1 MLLVAKIGNYLGDRG
16 TDHHADAVLLPPR
29 AHFQSLIHHQIHE
42 GIKPTQD
49 SLDVSA
55 SIQLHC
61 TRATLSQVLMC
72 LTLTNVR
79 SNSSVQV
86 G

>member
-1 MLLVAKIGNYLGDRG
+1 MAQIANYWGGGGRG

-29 AHFQSLIHHQIHE
+29 THFQSLIHHQIHE

-49 SLDVSA
+49 PLNVSA

-61 TRATLSQVLMC
+61 TKATPL
-72 LTLTNVR
+72 VR
-79 SNSSVQV
+79 F
-86 G
+86 